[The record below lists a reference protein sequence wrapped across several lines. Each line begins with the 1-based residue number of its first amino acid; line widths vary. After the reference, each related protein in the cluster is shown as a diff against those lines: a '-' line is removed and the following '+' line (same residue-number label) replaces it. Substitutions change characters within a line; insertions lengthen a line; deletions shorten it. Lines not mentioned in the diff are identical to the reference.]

1 MESYGVSS
9 MKPKYFILIETEEI
23 DVVKR
28 QGPFSTLAEAFGVK
42 QKTKGLLVKE
52 VKTKVVEEA

>member
-1 MESYGVSS
+1 
-9 MKPKYFILIETEEI
+9 MKPKYYIIIDTEEI

-42 QKTKGLLVKE
+42 QKTKGQLVKE
-52 VKTKVVEEA
+52 VKTKVVEEQ

>member
-1 MESYGVSS
+1 
-9 MKPKYFILIETEEI
+9 MKPKYYILIDTEEI

-42 QKTKGLLVKE
+42 QKTKGQLVKE